1 MVAEW
6 VDKDIRMNSDH
17 EDNDD
22 TVINN
27 RRDNA
32 GIMTLDWITTLD
44 NDGRVDSD
52 TGVGI
57 CTEGYDGTVA
67 NDTGVDSDRI
77 VIADWIT
84 PLWWIMI

>member
-1 MVAEW
+1 M
-6 VDKDIRMNSDH
+6 
-17 EDNDD
+17 
-22 TVINN
+22 
-27 RRDNA
+27 
-32 GIMTLDWITTLD
+32 TLD

-84 PLWWIMI
+84 PLW